1 MKTVQDLLNALKN
14 LPPDAQIADNHL
26 GDIYVEDKVT
36 KWRKIFSFIAIS
48 TRIPAVPT
56 PPCRG

>member
-36 KWRKIFSFIAIS
+36 KWRKIFSFQEEEK
-48 TRIPAVPT
+48 
-56 PPCRG
+56 C